1 MHGEIEGR
9 TEKLTK
15 WEMETE
21 AARRRLSAR
30 RGVDGAR
37 RSRGDGCG
45 LPRCTANVKVRA
57 GGSREGWR
65 RLGADLKRP
74 SVRGGTLPRRGVGA
88 VAACGLAG
96 RFRGARG
103 EDGADKRARAVSGW
117 AWGRGRLP
125 GAACWAGAAAGPSSW
140 GARLGRRLAGR
151 AGKRERRVS
160 GRAGKRPCGPK
171 MRKGRR

>member
-1 MHGEIEGR
+1 MEFTLSNRDCAFEEICFDLGDPGA
-9 TEKLTK
+9 TV
-15 WEMETE
+15 
-21 AARRRLSAR
+21 AAFL
-30 RGVDGAR
+30 GAR
-37 RSRGDGCG
+37 QAQKRER
-45 LPRCTANVKVRA
+45 
-57 GGSREGWR
+57 GSREGR
-65 RLGADLKRP
+65 RQLGADLKGLGA
-74 SVRGGTLPRRGVGA
+74 RGGTLPRRGVGA
-88 VAACGLAG
+88 VAACGLVG

-103 EDGADKRARAVSGW
+103 EDGADKRARAVSVW
-117 AWGRGRLP
+117 ARGRGRLP